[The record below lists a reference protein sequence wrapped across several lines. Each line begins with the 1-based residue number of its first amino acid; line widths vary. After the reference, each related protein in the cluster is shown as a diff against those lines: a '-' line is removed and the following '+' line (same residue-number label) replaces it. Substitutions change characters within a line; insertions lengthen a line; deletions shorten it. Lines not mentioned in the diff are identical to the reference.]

1 MTQNHILQT
10 TITISLFLI
19 GILTAEAQTQ
29 LPNSNFEQWTVTT
42 PGKAVPTGWHTFSDG
57 DCRLSGLASI
67 GCSTG
72 KKNHSSRVAGHHGYA
87 CEITASSILGIVANG
102 AMTTGQMVLASTTPR
117 DTINIIYSDI
127 HNKVGHN
134 GYAKFTG
141 RPDSV
146 YMWCKVSV
154 KKSTSIPSCKIH
166 LHGAVPY
173 VDVPKHTAGVP
184 QDGKIANAFCTFTGH
199 NDGQWHQYRFPFV
212 YYDSNGKVTTSRS
225 RQPSYALASFST
237 NKVPGSGNSGDKL
250 AFDDIVMIYNK
261 RLSQILIDGEPLDGF
276 HPDITQYELVAN
288 DTHIPY
294 VTAEAASPNATV
306 SVEQASAAN
315 HFTVTITVTHDD
327 GQKIYTL
334 PVTFLFENRMV
345 AIPTTR

>member
-1 MTQNHILQT
+1 MTQNHTLRT
-10 TITISLFLI
+10 TITISLILI
-19 GILTAEAQTQ
+19 GILTAGAQTQ

-261 RLSQILIDGEPLDGF
+261 RLSQILIDGEPLEF
-276 HPDITQYELVAN
+276 FEPDHTHYELQASMAGLPF
-288 DTHIPY
+288 IS
-294 VTAEAASPNATV
+294 AETASPNATV
-306 SVEQASAAN
+306 SVEQARPQNAYTA
-315 HFTVTITVTHDD
+315 TIIVTHDD
-327 GQKIYTL
+327 GQMIYT
-334 PVTFLFENRMV
+334 VTFTPDGNPLLV
-345 AIPTTR
+345 AHP